1 MTDLPA
7 SDPFDWPEFAPGTV
21 WLVGTGPGDPG
32 LLTLLA
38 AHALRQADAIVY
50 DALINESILRLAR
63 PEALREFAGK
73 RGGRPSPQQED
84 ITNRL
89 IVLARQGLRVLRLK
103 GGDPFVFGRGG
114 EEALGLAAASV
125 PFRVV
130 PGITAGLGGLALAD
144 IPATTRETNRGVIL
158 LTGYSADSPLSSI
171 DWAAIAATGL
181 PLILYMGM
189 TRLADTT
196 AALIAAGASPALPA
210 AVVMMASLPGQR
222 VLVSDLAHVAEE
234 AVAQGF
240 GSPAIVAFGEMIRLR
255 AAFRDHGLPALGE
268 P

>member
-1 MTDLPA
+1 M
-7 SDPFDWPEFAPGTV
+7 
-21 WLVGTGPGDPG
+21 
-32 LLTLLA
+32 
-38 AHALRQADAIVY
+38 
-50 DALINESILRLAR
+50 
-63 PEALREFAGK
+63 
-73 RGGRPSPQQED
+73 
-84 ITNRL
+84 
-89 IVLARQGLRVLRLK
+89 RLK

-181 PLILYMGM
+181 PLILSMGM